1 VIIQKY
7 GVMGIIFFLSL
18 FTIDQAFAS
27 VPELRFDQ
35 TNIIVNHKDI
45 ITYIGDPSESAPTVT
60 LRDGAHSMDILLDPV
75 PNSLG
80 VFRKL
85 IQFTTGGADD
95 QSIPKFNVNS
105 LPATI
110 SVEGPNSTSDTATIQ
125 SAAGNPAFSNRRSD
139 NTWQACPSGD
149 TDLDGLC
156 NSWEKGTTLEIDYPA
171 GTKNYIYNC
180 NPECSP
186 NHKDIFIEVDYMTS
200 HRPNQEA
207 VDQVVAAFANAPAIN
222 PDGTSGITLHV
233 QVDDLIA
240 HMSDT
245 PFPGLNLAGK
255 QGFDQIKT
263 ISFGT
268 SNDRGAPGTSDATWW
283 STTGWKQKK
292 QAFHYVLF
300 VHQQRSASTSSG
312 IAEVNGNDAMISLGP
327 FDGMIGNPD
336 QQAGTLMHELGHNL
350 NLNHGGGPLDTVN
363 CKPNHLSIMSFSRQF
378 SDLVSDRSLD
388 FSHQKLDP
396 TPLSESALDETS
408 GIQRY
413 DHNPSERVV
422 YGPNL
427 PATLPTTGGPINWD
441 NTGNADNP
449 TATANINNIGTFCI
463 SSSGSESYEGYNDW
477 ANINLNSRGD
487 GNFADGRPAGGIPSA
502 GAIINQESP
511 ECPPVSNILS
521 RIPTAALAS
530 QMSSKAREQLTTQ
543 FVEPFRKCGGG
554 YGEDIISQIQYST
567 ISPNKGIDEMIYDTN
582 ELEGTKLQVPNEEEF
597 EDVIYD
603 NTEVSSDIVY
613 QSRILRIDS
622 LIQYVNNIDSEI
634 LDKSS
639 KDILLEEYAKVKSL
653 IKQDKMAEAITTLTS
668 IDYSVI
674 NDPKIAQELKT
685 ATSDV
690 NSSFSQAVPEFGDMA
705 LIMLV
710 STMILILYLGK
721 TKTFGFNP
729 LQIRN

>member
-1 VIIQKY
+1 MIIPKY
-7 GVMGIIFFLSL
+7 GIMGIIFFLSL
-18 FTIDQAFAS
+18 FAIDQAFAS

-35 TNIIVNHKDI
+35 TIIIVNHKDI

-60 LRDGAHSMDILLDPV
+60 LRNGAHSMNILLDPV
-75 PNSLG
+75 PNSPG

-105 LPATI
+105 LPAPI

-125 SAAGNPAFSNRRSD
+125 SASGNPAFSNRRSD

-156 NSWEKGTTLEIDYPA
+156 NSWEKGTTLEINYPA
-171 GTKNYIYNC
+171 GTKNYTYNC
-180 NPECSP
+180 NPACSP

-207 VDQVVAAFANAPAIN
+207 VDQVVSAFANAPVMN

-233 QVDDLIA
+233 QVDDSIT

-255 QGFDQIKT
+255 QGFDQIKAV
-263 ISFGT
+263 SFGT
-268 SNDRGAPGTSDATWW
+268 SSDRGTPGTSDATWW
-283 STTGWKQKK
+283 STTGWIQKK

-300 VHQQRSASTSSG
+300 VHQQRGSANDQSSG

-350 NLNHGGGPLDTVN
+350 NLNHGGAPLDTVN
-363 CKPNHLSIMSFSRQF
+363 CKPNYLSVMSFSRQF
-378 SDLVSDRSLD
+378 SDFVSDRSLD

-396 TPLSESALDETS
+396 TPLSESALDETR
-408 GIQRY
+408 GIQLY
-413 DHNPSERVV
+413 TDNPSERVI
-422 YGPNL
+422 YGPTP

-441 NTGNADNP
+441 NIGNANNP
-449 TATANINNIGTFCI
+449 AATANINNIGTFCI
-463 SSSGSESYEGYNDW
+463 SSNSESYGGYNDW
-477 ANINLNSRGD
+477 GNINLNSRGD
-487 GNFADGRPAGGIPSA
+487 GNFADGRPARGIPSA
-502 GAIINQESP
+502 GAIIDQESP
-511 ECPPVSNILS
+511 ECPPVSVILS
-521 RIPTAALAS
+521 RIPAPALAS
-530 QMSSKAREQLTTQ
+530 QMSSEAREQLTTRL
-543 FVEPFRKCGGG
+543 VEPFRKCGGG
-554 YGEDIISQIQYST
+554 YGEDIVSQIQYST
-567 ISPNKGIDEMIYDTN
+567 IPPNKEIDEMIYDTN
-582 ELEGTKLQVPNEEEF
+582 KLEGTKLQVPNEEDF
-597 EDVIYD
+597 DVIYA

-613 QSRILRIDS
+613 EARILRIIS
-622 LIQYVNNIDSEI
+622 LEQYVDNSSISN
-634 LDKSS
+634 SS
-639 KDILLEEYAKVKSL
+639 KTILKDEYVKAKDL
-653 IKQDKMAEAITTLTS
+653 IKEDKMAEAIQTLAS
-668 IDYSVI
+668 IDYSI
-674 NDPKIAQELKT
+674 IEDTQIAEELKT
-685 ATSDV
+685 ATRDV

-705 LIMLV
+705 LIVLV

-721 TKTFGFNP
+721 TKTFRFNP